1 MKTIHIG
8 SIHIDEMYIE
18 KKYLCSIYEQTN
30 TGCTN
35 VQIVS
40 QSDIYITMSPI
51 KRDSTTFDNKYCL
64 RPKVNLWAS

>member
-8 SIHIDEMYIE
+8 SIHIDKKYIE

-40 QSDIYITMSPI
+40 QFDIYITMSPI
-51 KRDSTTFDNKYCL
+51 KRDL
-64 RPKVNLWAS
+64 LE

>member
-35 VQIVS
+35 VQIVF

-51 KRDSTTFDNKYCL
+51 KRDL
-64 RPKVNLWAS
+64 LE